1 MKAVA
6 SGERASLLALSGSL
20 PPSSNGTVMKAL
32 QSPLAKKVLA
42 DNQARTQLRQVVS
55 LASRRGVETDARE
68 ATILLREG
76 ATVRRLTAVVV
87 PKAA

>member
-1 MKAVA
+1 
-6 SGERASLLALSGSL
+6 
-20 PPSSNGTVMKAL
+20 MKAL

-42 DNQARTQLRQVVS
+42 DNHARMQLRQVVS
-55 LASRRGVETDARE
+55 LASRRGEPE
-68 ATILLREG
+68 SSEPTILLREG

>member
-1 MKAVA
+1 
-6 SGERASLLALSGSL
+6 
-20 PPSSNGTVMKAL
+20 MKAL

-42 DNQARTQLRQVVS
+42 DNHARTQLRQVVS
-55 LASRRGVETDARE
+55 LASRRGELE
-68 ATILLREG
+68 ASEQTILLREG

>member
-1 MKAVA
+1 
-6 SGERASLLALSGSL
+6 
-20 PPSSNGTVMKAL
+20 MKAL

-55 LASRRGVETDARE
+55 LTGRRGETEARE
-68 ATILLREG
+68 QTIVLREG
-76 ATVRRLTAVVV
+76 TTVRRLTAVVV

>member
-6 SGERASLLALSGSL
+6 CGERASLLALSGPL

-42 DNQARTQLRQVVS
+42 DNQARMQLRQVVS
-55 LASRRGVETDARE
+55 LASRRGEPDASE
-68 ATILLREG
+68 QTILLREG

>member
-1 MKAVA
+1 
-6 SGERASLLALSGSL
+6 
-20 PPSSNGTVMKAL
+20 MKAL

-55 LASRRGVETDARE
+55 LASRRGEPDAGDV
-68 ATILLREG
+68 TILLREG
-76 ATVRRLTAVVV
+76 AAVRRLTAVVV

>member
-6 SGERASLLALSGSL
+6 YGERASLLALSGAL

-42 DNQARTQLRQVVS
+42 DNQARMQLRQVVS
-55 LASRRGVETDARE
+55 LASRQGQPDASE
-68 ATILLREG
+68 QTILLREG

>member
-1 MKAVA
+1 
-6 SGERASLLALSGSL
+6 
-20 PPSSNGTVMKAL
+20 MKAL

-42 DNQARTQLRQVVS
+42 DSQARMQLRQVVS
-55 LASRRGVETDARE
+55 LASRRGPAEPRE
-68 ATILLREG
+68 QTILLREG

>member
-6 SGERASLLALSGSL
+6 SGELASLLALSGPL

-55 LASRRGVETDARE
+55 LASRRGEPDASE
-68 ATILLREG
+68 QTILLREG

>member
-1 MKAVA
+1 
-6 SGERASLLALSGSL
+6 
-20 PPSSNGTVMKAL
+20 MKAL

-55 LASRRGVETDARE
+55 LAASRRGEPDASE
-68 ATILLREG
+68 QTILLREG

>member
-1 MKAVA
+1 
-6 SGERASLLALSGSL
+6 
-20 PPSSNGTVMKAL
+20 MKAL

-42 DNQARTQLRQVVS
+42 DNHARTQLRQVVS
-55 LASRRGVETDARE
+55 LASRRGEAEARE
-68 ATILLREG
+68 QTIVLREG

>member
-1 MKAVA
+1 
-6 SGERASLLALSGSL
+6 
-20 PPSSNGTVMKAL
+20 MKAL

-55 LASRRGVETDARE
+55 LASRRGATEARE

>member
-1 MKAVA
+1 
-6 SGERASLLALSGSL
+6 
-20 PPSSNGTVMKAL
+20 MKAL

-55 LASRRGVETDARE
+55 LASRRGSDVEARE
-68 ATILLREG
+68 PTILLRAG